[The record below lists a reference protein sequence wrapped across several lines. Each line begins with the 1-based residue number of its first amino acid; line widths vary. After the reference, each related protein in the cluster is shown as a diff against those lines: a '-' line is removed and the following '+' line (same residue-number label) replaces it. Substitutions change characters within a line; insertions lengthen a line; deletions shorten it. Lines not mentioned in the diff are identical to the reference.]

1 MNTLLWF
8 TQIILGGVFLFTG
21 FSKIVAYSQV
31 VRTMSA
37 RLKGG
42 PVVMSRGLAALVGAA
57 EIAGAVGVLLPV
69 DMWPPHLL
77 LRLACVWLAL
87 LMIGAGIYHARRK
100 EAATPSVVLLLL
112 ALFIIVGRMPR

>member
-1 MNTLLWF
+1 
-8 TQIILGGVFLFTG
+8 
-21 FSKIVAYSQV
+21 
-31 VRTMSA
+31 MSA